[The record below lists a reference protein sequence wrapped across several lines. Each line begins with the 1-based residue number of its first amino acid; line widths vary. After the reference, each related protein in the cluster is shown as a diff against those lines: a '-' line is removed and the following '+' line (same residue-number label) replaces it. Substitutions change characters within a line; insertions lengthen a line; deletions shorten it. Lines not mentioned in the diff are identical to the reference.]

1 MYTLPMKL
9 HFTIDCDWVPG
20 SEVGLVS
27 LLSFCDRWKL
37 KATIFLAGRFAEAYP
52 CLVDRCAKEGHELG
66 THGWEHGGLNQDEDF
81 RTAGYEQQR
90 QWIRWSTEAVEK
102 ASGVRPIVFRAPNL
116 WMSETT
122 LRILEEEGYRYDS
135 SIPAGRFDCGFG
147 RVHYFKYFWAPAAP
161 YYPASHHLS
170 RRGDSAILEVPP
182 SAYLFPVNLAS
193 LRVLGL
199 GKLRWMIRQISR
211 RSSRLVFYCH
221 PYEFVQAH
229 EQSFPLTMSKWNQ
242 SGMHP
247 DNLVLLD
254 TFVEHMMRLGY
265 SSEFISECRIDSPDK
280 NCPEYCK
287 GTTHIPLK
295 EG

>member
-1 MYTLPMKL
+1 MVDGSGGKGLGRAS
-9 HFTIDCDWVPG
+9 HRVP
-20 SEVGLVS
+20 
-27 LLSFCDRWKL
+27 R
-37 KATIFLAGRFAEAYP
+37 
-52 CLVDRCAKEGHELG
+52 
-66 THGWEHGGLNQDEDF
+66 
-81 RTAGYEQQR
+81 
-90 QWIRWSTEAVEK
+90 
-102 ASGVRPIVFRAPNL
+102 PNL

-199 GKLRWMIRQISR
+199 GKLRWMIKQIVR

-229 EQSFPLTMSKWNQ
+229 EQSFPVTMSKWNQ